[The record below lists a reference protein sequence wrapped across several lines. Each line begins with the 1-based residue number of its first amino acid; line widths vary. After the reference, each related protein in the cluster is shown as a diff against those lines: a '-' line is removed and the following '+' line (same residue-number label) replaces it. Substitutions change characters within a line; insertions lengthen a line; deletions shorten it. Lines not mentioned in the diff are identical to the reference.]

1 MRKGNGTKSGTV
13 CNDVRTFALL
23 LYCISIDGGVL
34 KRKIQVYIFW
44 TLTQGPSVKSRTADE
59 SSLVLRKQILQFGPG
74 PVAKFF
80 DFRKKITA
88 LGLSLNITRNSSSA
102 L

>member
-1 MRKGNGTKSGTV
+1 MERKVAQCAAQSLWCAV

-23 LYCISIDGGVL
+23 LHVYCISIDGGVL
-34 KRKIQVYIFW
+34 KGKIQVYIFW

-59 SSLVLRKQILQFGPG
+59 SALVLRKQNLQFGPG

-80 DFRKKITA
+80 DFGKK
-88 LGLSLNITRNSSSA
+88 
-102 L
+102 